1 VKFAGLRAAD
11 VSRGLDALD
20 GQLLRFRDEQ
30 GREPFDLQ
38 RAPRPG
44 AGSLAPVRFL
54 PKWDALLLSH
64 ADRTRILPPEY
75 HPAVIKACYV
85 FSLPSSSAGWSPAS
99 GRQSGGG

>member
-1 VKFAGLRAAD
+1 MKFAGLRAAD

-38 RAPRPG
+38 RAPRSG

-75 HPAVIKACYV
+75 RPAVIKAGHV
-85 FSLPSSSAGWSPAS
+85 FSLGSSSTGWSPAS